1 MTTLARLNPTR
12 FLVLSAAAGVFLF
25 HPASVPRVDA
35 APQQAELP
43 GAPLI
48 THEPVE
54 CVIEQRHPLFRASV
68 QTEGGLHTVKLYFHA
83 QEYSDYYYVEMVG
96 RDGTY
101 EASLPMAAEET
112 KGFAYY
118 IEAVDLSFNTARTA
132 EYVTLVTAP
141 EECED
146 SEEGAPPVVVGST
159 SAGASAV
166 PPGFLAT
173 GIERFI
179 SSTGATQGTGG
190 ALTAVLIGAGAATGA
205 TVGILGGGNDEPTP
219 EPSPPPEPP
228 PTPPPGPPP
237 GPEPSVDPLACF
249 QTEPNP
255 PVVDINESIRFDASC
270 SKADAPL
277 AQVADEIA
285 RYQWTFGDGRPDK
298 EGRVVNRI
306 YVQGGT
312 YVARLTVMDSLGN
325 TDTTEIEITVRD
337 QVAPPPGPGPGPG
350 PPDADMSVSVSGPA
364 TGSVGTPFDFTVT
377 VSKSGTLDAVN
388 ATLSCSCTG
397 TVTGV
402 PQRGAFSVCSF
413 TATSVNCGPTT
424 KSGSG
429 SSTVVITVNPSSP
442 GGNSCSCN
450 VSSSSPDNNLGN
462 NSAFDSVGIA
472 QLSPDLPVAIDTS
485 FTSRLELPPPDGS
498 ARGQVL
504 LNGTAL
510 HETNNAAPFRH
521 HLNGQEGR
529 NTVEA
534 RLVSGT
540 GEGQWVFNF
549 AGAPHFVD
557 GSLAVESGQVIA
569 QGSDRIVF
577 RVSPSS
583 PPIRFRLRL
592 SE

>member
-179 SSTGATQGTGG
+179 SSTGATQGAGSG
-190 ALTAVLIGAGAATGA
+190 ALTAVLIGAGAAAGA

-312 YVARLTVMDSLGN
+312 YVARLTVTDSQGN
-325 TDTTEIEITVRD
+325 EDSTEMEVTVRED
-337 QVAPPPGPGPGPG
+337 VAPPGGGGGGP
-350 PPDADMSVSVSGPA
+350 DLRVNVSVSP
-364 TGSVGTPFDFTVT
+364 SVVSAGTPIVFTINVNYT
-377 VSKSGTLDAVN
+377 EGTANDVMLN
-388 ATLSCSCTG
+388 ATLSGPITGAPDFGGFTACGFTPTSVSCGPTNG
-397 TVTGV
+397 SSFQVTVTVV
-402 PQRGAFSVCSF
+402 PAASPPNSVCSASVS
-413 TATSVNCGPTT
+413 TTSADNPGNNS
-424 KSGSG
+424 SGASA
-429 SSTVVITVNPSSP
+429 TVNPQLA
-442 GGNSCSCN
+442 
-450 VSSSSPDNNLGN
+450 PD
-462 NSAFDSVGIA
+462 
-472 QLSPDLPVAIDTS
+472 VAPEIDTS

-498 ARGQVL
+498 VRGQVL
-504 LNGTAL
+504 LNGTTL

-521 HLNGQEGR
+521 HLNGQKGR

-549 AGAPHFVD
+549 AGAAHFVD

-583 PPIRFRLRL
+583 PPLRFRFRL

>member
-179 SSTGATQGTGG
+179 SSTGAAQGAGSG
-190 ALTAVLIGAGAATGA
+190 ALTAVLIGAGAAAGA
-205 TVGILGGGNDEPTP
+205 TVGILGGGDDEPTP

-285 RYQWTFGDGRPDK
+285 HYQWTFGDGRPDK

-312 YVARLTVMDSLGN
+312 YVARLTVTDSQGN
-325 TDTTEIEITVRD
+325 EDSTEMEVTVRED
-337 QVAPPPGPGPGPG
+337 VAPPGGGGGGP
-350 PPDADMSVSVSGPA
+350 DLRVNVSVSP
-364 TGSVGTPFDFTVT
+364 SVVSAGTPIVFTINVNYT
-377 VSKSGTLDAVN
+377 EGTANDVMLN
-388 ATLSCSCTG
+388 ATLSGPITGAPDFGGFTACGFTPTSVSCGPTNG
-397 TVTGV
+397 SSFQVTVTVV
-402 PQRGAFSVCSF
+402 PAASPPNSVCSASVS
-413 TATSVNCGPTT
+413 TTSADNPGNNS
-424 KSGSG
+424 SGASA
-429 SSTVVITVNPSSP
+429 TVNPQLA
-442 GGNSCSCN
+442 
-450 VSSSSPDNNLGN
+450 PD
-462 NSAFDSVGIA
+462 
-472 QLSPDLPVAIDTS
+472 VAPEIDTS

-498 ARGQVL
+498 VRGQVL
-504 LNGTAL
+504 LNGTTL

-521 HLNGQEGR
+521 HLNGQKGR

-583 PPIRFRLRL
+583 PPLRFRFRL